1 MNVKILFIAI
11 YRALECLE
19 EETKCEAISAFLDK
33 ANPYIFKDRKS
44 ADPIIFNEFVKWIED
59 NNLEVRLETSYALA
73 QRYITE
79 NTPFAAFFEDIDE
92 EEWTSLI
99 DIIKNEEPQLVEK
112 DYE

>member
-1 MNVKILFIAI
+1 M
-11 YRALECLE
+11 
-19 EETKCEAISAFLDK
+19 
-33 ANPYIFKDRKS
+33 
-44 ADPIIFNEFVKWIED
+44 
-59 NNLEVRLETSYALA
+59 RLETSYALV